1 MIFLYTESMAK
12 TAPLS
17 TVIDARVKRALSHY
31 CKRNG
36 LKLAYVIERA
46 IVEQLE
52 DEIDLESYLERK
64 DEETFSL
71 EDVLAARKTRK

>member
-1 MIFLYTESMAK
+1 MAQEE

-36 LKLAYVIERA
+36 LKVRYVVEQALI
-46 IVEQLE
+46 EQLE
-52 DEIDLESYLERK
+52 DEIDREAFHTRK
-64 DEETFSL
+64 NEKLFSL
-71 EDVLAARKTRK
+71 EEVLAGRQQ